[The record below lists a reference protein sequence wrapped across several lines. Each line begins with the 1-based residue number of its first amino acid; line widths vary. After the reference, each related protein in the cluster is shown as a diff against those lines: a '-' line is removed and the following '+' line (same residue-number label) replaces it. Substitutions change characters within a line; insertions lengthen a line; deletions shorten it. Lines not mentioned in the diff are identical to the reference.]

1 MPRIDFASLFQ
12 RSPNPYMVLDRELR
26 YVAANDA
33 YLRVTGAALENL
45 IGRRVLDVY
54 PNDPTDPYNESRTRL
69 RESLERV
76 VQTGIPDVL
85 AFIPYRVP
93 RDGDADGEAY
103 RYWSATHTPIPG
115 PDGEVAFVLQHTVE
129 VTELVHMRDMRDLS
143 PQIAAGVLIRA
154 EQVQDANVALQRA
167 RDELQARADLDRQL
181 IGIVSHDLRN
191 PLNAI
196 GIGASLLRSGTLDPQ
211 QRKVVDRMMGSFERA
226 ARLIRDFLD
235 FTQAR
240 VSGTIP
246 VTPSRANIREIAQS
260 VCDEVQ
266 PAYPDRPYR
275 CAHSGEEVGHWDP
288 DRLAQLIGNLV
299 SNAMQHSPPGGIVSV
314 ATRQEGETVVLTVH
328 NGGDPIPPA
337 DRERLFLPFARGAES
352 TTSRDRSVGLG
363 LFIVHAIVTA
373 HGGTVDVTSNEEAGT
388 TFAVSLPYVTMGGST
403 SP

>member
-1 MPRIDFASLFQ
+1 MPVEIDFASLFQ
-12 RSPNPYMVLDRELR
+12 RSPNPYMVLDRDLR

-33 YLRVTGAALENL
+33 YLRVTGATFEDLV
-45 IGRRVLDVY
+45 GRRVFDVF
-54 PNDPTDPYNESRTRL
+54 PNDPLNPDNESRTRL

-76 VQTGIPDVL
+76 VQTGQPDVI

-115 PDGEVAFVLQHTVE
+115 PDGDVVFVLQHTVD
-129 VTELVHMRDMRDLS
+129 VTELAAMRDFP
-143 PQIAAGVLIRA
+143 PQLAAGVLVRA
-154 EQVQDANVALQRA
+154 EQVQEANVALQRA
-167 RDELQARADLDRQL
+167 RDELQTRADLDRQL

-196 GIGASLLRSGTLDPQ
+196 GIGASLLRTGPLDAQ
-211 QRKVVDRMMGSFERA
+211 QRKIVDRMMGSFERA

-246 VTPSRANIREIAQS
+246 VTPARANIREIAQN

-266 PAYPDRPYR
+266 PAYPDRQYR
-275 CAHSGEEVGHWDP
+275 CEHSGEEVGLWDP

-299 SNAMQHSPPGGIVSV
+299 SNAMQHSPPGGTVSV
-314 ATRQEGETVVLTVH
+314 ATTQEGDSIVLAVH
-328 NGGDPIPPA
+328 NGGEPIPA
-337 DRERLFLPFARGAES
+337 EDQKRLFLPFARGA
-352 TTSRDRSVGLG
+352 TSRTSRERSVGLG
-363 LFIVHAIVTA
+363 LFIVHAIVAA
-373 HGGTVDVTSNEEAGT
+373 HGGTVGVSSSAASGT
-388 TFAVSLPYVTMGGST
+388 TFTVTLPYVTMGGSS

>member
-1 MPRIDFASLFQ
+1 MPPEVDFASLFE

-26 YVAANDA
+26 YVAANEA
-33 YLRVTGAALENL
+33 YLRVTGATLEDL
-45 IGRRVLDVY
+45 IGKRVFDVF
-54 PNDPTDPYNESRTRL
+54 PNDPSDPDNESRTRL

-76 VQTGIPDVL
+76 VETGKPDVL

-115 PDGEVAFVLQHTVE
+115 ADGDVAFVLQHTVD
-129 VTELVHMRDMRDLS
+129 VTELVDMRDQLT
-143 PQIAAGVLIRA
+143 PQIAAGVLVRA
-154 EQVQDANVALQRA
+154 EQVQEANVALQRA
-167 RDELQARADLDRQL
+167 RDELQTRADLDRQL

-196 GIGASLLRSGTLDPQ
+196 GIGVSLLRSSMIDPQ
-211 QRKVVDRMMGSFERA
+211 QRKVLDRMMGSFDRA

-246 VTPSRANIREIAQS
+246 VTPSQANIREIAHS

-266 PAYPDRPYR
+266 PAYPDRHYR
-275 CAHSGEEVGHWDP
+275 CEHAGAEVGAWDP

-299 SNAMQHSPPGGIVSV
+299 SNAMQHSPPGGLVSV
-314 ATRQEGETVVLTVH
+314 TTRQQGEVVVLSVH
-328 NGGDPIPPA
+328 NGGEPIPEQ
-337 DRERLFLPFARGAES
+337 DRERLFLPFARGATS
-352 TTSRDRSVGLG
+352 KTTRERSVGLG
-363 LFIVHAIVTA
+363 LFIVHAIATA
-373 HGGTVDVTSNEEAGT
+373 HGGSVGVTSSAESGT
-388 TFAVSLPYVTMGGST
+388 TFTVSLPYATIGGSS